1 MNSLYVRGVR
11 DGIPVAL
18 GYIPVSI
25 GFGIMAV
32 GSGLPISVAMLISMT
47 NLTSA
52 GQVAGVTVLA
62 AGGGMV
68 EMAFTQLVINIR
80 YALMSLT
87 LSQKLS
93 RSFTTL
99 HRLLASFGITDEIF
113 AIAAAYP
120 QDLTPAYFYG
130 LVTLPYLGWASGTLI
145 GALLGNILPTVI
157 RDSLGIAIYGMFLA
171 IVLPPAKK
179 RRAIRT
185 ASLSAAALSILFTYL
200 PIFSFLSSGF
210 SVIISA
216 VLAAAIAAAIFP
228 SPDESPD
235 AVESEPKSEELS

>member
-18 GYIPVSI
+18 GYLSVSI

-32 GSGLPISVAMLISMT
+32 GSGLPISVALLISMT

-62 AGGGMV
+62 AGGGIT

-93 RSFTTL
+93 SSFTTP

-120 QDLTPAYFYG
+120 QDLSPSYLYG
-130 LVTLPYLGWASGTLI
+130 LATLPYLGWAGGTLI
-145 GALLGNILPTVI
+145 GAVLGNILPTIV

-179 RRAIRT
+179 NRSILT
-185 ASLSAAALSILFTYL
+185 ASLGAALLSLLFTYL

-210 SVIISA
+210 SMILSA
-216 VLAAAIAAAIFP
+216 VLAAALAAAVFP
-228 SPDESPD
+228 SPEESPE
-235 AVESEPKSEELS
+235 AAESTSKTEEPS